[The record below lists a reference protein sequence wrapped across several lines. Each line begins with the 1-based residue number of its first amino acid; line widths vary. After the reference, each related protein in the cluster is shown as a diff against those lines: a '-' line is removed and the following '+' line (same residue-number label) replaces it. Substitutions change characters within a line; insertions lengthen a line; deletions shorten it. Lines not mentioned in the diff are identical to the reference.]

1 MLTRPHKVTNRWFA
15 GFTISMAS
23 WVLGIAWLETET
35 NLELASRTVFAAASL
50 MPATFLVFCDVYPT
64 PRPGHPRGLVL
75 AAFFIGIAFAV
86 ACVGTPLVAYD
97 VTRTPAGLT
106 RKPGPLYLPFAM
118 FFLSETLAALS
129 LLLRKWRE
137 ARGVER
143 AQLQYLATG
152 LVLTGIGGISTN
164 LVIPLVTGRS
174 VYSWL
179 GPYFLLPMVVLVGH
193 TIIRHRLFD
202 VRLVIHRTVGYGV
215 TTTVVSWVIIFLG
228 YALVPVW
235 RVEPVRVPFAALVVA
250 AVAAVVVSTGFAPR
264 LARLMDRYFFRG
276 RVRYDYALREAA
288 RRLTMTGEPRE
299 VATQLRKTLSDTVMP
314 EFGVLVVQAP
324 DGTNR
329 ELLFA
334 DSAED
339 INTEMAELVEAGWR
353 VAVPT
358 PGIRLAA
365 DIEKEISPRD
375 VQTLIASRVE
385 LWIGLGRPDRKV
397 GVMMLGPRR
406 SGDAYFTSELDFL
419 EALAELASIAL
430 EVAYLHDQHL
440 RLERERQREA
450 QLASMGRVYAGLAHE
465 IRTPLSTISNLVSL
479 LPDRYDDPEYRKLMI
494 DLVPREVDRIVAL
507 SERLRVIRLNEAISF
522 QDVEL
527 AQLLKD
533 VVAIQVHVVE
543 ALGVKIILEVPD
555 DLPLLHGNP
564 DNLAQLFKNLLQNAI
579 DATPPGGHIWVRAIL
594 DRPRV
599 RVQIIDEGTGID
611 PCIKGRVFDEFETTK
626 PGGLGLG
633 LSICQQIAQTHG
645 ATLTLEDRE
654 DAQGTR
660 AELVFRLLRTES
672 HRRRTT
678 TLRTDNG

>member
-1 MLTRPHKVTNRWFA
+1 LLTRPHKVTNRWFA